1 MHRLIGVVIVGIP
14 VHIGW
19 SLLKEVPEISNRQ
32 LLSAQLL
39 RQSVNIVRYKP
50 ALLIRGRLHTS
61 IPLLCA
67 GILGPLLPFAISPAR
82 TEPALLIIEE
92 IAPRLRLEHICFYIL
107 TLAQRLRQLRYT
119 PVEIGILKGMGY
131 RCSRH
136 GVAQLS
142 ITKLRR

>member
-19 SLLKEVPEISNRQ
+19 SLLKEVLKVSNRQ
-32 LLSAQLL
+32 LFSAQLL

-50 ALLIRGRLHTS
+50 TLLIRGRLHTS
-61 IPLLCA
+61 IPLLYA
-67 GILGPLLPFAISPAR
+67 GIFGPLHPFTISLAR

-92 IAPRLRLEHICFYIL
+92 IAPRLRLEHICFYII

-119 PVEIGILKGMGY
+119 PVKIGIFKGMGD

-136 GVAQLS
+136 GVTQLS
-142 ITKLRR
+142 ITKLR